1 LIYVQ
6 AVIEGD
12 RDPCGNATGEG
23 FWQNWM
29 VQRKI
34 GRGYFGTLSLPRVIH
49 LWNISQYFQK
59 ETVFIRTEPL
69 PELSKLRDVMNET
82 KFVNLTINKKGN
94 DLKLQSGRHVELDLR
109 VDRRSLGSSFDFGA
123 HVLMSSDMKEYTS
136 VGIRDAT
143 WLEDVDLWDEVNSD
157 TIVVVHAENASECQT
172 LCSCSRYDDICTAW
186 TFSMLSKNCTIR
198 RYAEH
203 ALMMV
208 SSNGAFQPY
217 REGCISGFRQDLSS
231 KIFFAQLYVNRTY
244 THLQDVSSSSSE
256 EEEDI
261 PYPSY
266 SYAKTLILEP
276 TESEIRLQVF
286 VDGTI
291 IEAFANNGTSVV
303 TGRVY
308 PRLSDSNHV
317 QLFTLYDHV
326 HISQLDSYILKSAL
340 QDQNDEFLD
349 SRNVFNTRTVLSAGY
364 TDQPYCTKSSSSR
377 LSCVVTISNA
387 GEGSFGEHVVSIFSD
402 DFGVTWSGP
411 HTIELPDGVKNGLPN
426 AYAIVVRSLEK
437 PKHQDFSRIFAIY
450 NLNSMNISKPIVS
463 GRNDE
468 LGFFFVRYSD
478 DGGLTWSQ
486 DRWLVPYPDTWI
498 DLHNTFRSSKNMTTR
513 IMWTVDHVKIRNKT
527 AYFAFTKIGTYVQNP
542 PEEIFVISSSD
553 LLGPLGME
561 NDLSKVSWSML
572 PENED
577 HGVRCPRDTN
587 PNTTVM
593 EEGHILPLESSQNMV
608 VMARTSLGYLA
619 ISTRDVRFRRIDDD
633 DFSGIAMYWN
643 NSVVN
648 GTLVPL
654 HDVEIAPNVVA
665 RSGMKHP
672 RGPFSPK
679 RVSKKHFLMLYYNNK
694 NGGSF
699 GRDPYWLSCG
709 IEVNDTILWSQPEIV
724 LYDRSFHGTK
734 M

>member
-1 LIYVQ
+1 
-6 AVIEGD
+6 
-12 RDPCGNATGEG
+12 
-23 FWQNWM
+23 M

-34 GRGYFGTLSLPRVIH
+34 GRGYFGTLSLPRVIT
-49 LWNISQYFQK
+49 LWNVSQYFQR
-59 ETVFIRTEPL
+59 ETNFIRTEPL
-69 PELSKLRDVMNET
+69 PELSKLRDVT
-82 KFVNLTINKKGN
+82 KQTKLVNLTIDKKGN

-109 VDRRSLGSSFDFGA
+109 VDRHSLGSSFDFGA
-123 HVLMSSDMKEYTS
+123 HVLMSSDEAEYTS

-143 WLEDVDLWDEVNSD
+143 WLEGVDLWDEVNSD
-157 TIVVVHAENASECQT
+157 TIVVVHAKNATECQN
-172 LCSCSRYDDICTAW
+172 LCSCSDVCTAW
-186 TFSMLSKNCTIR
+186 TYLTLSRNCTMR
-198 RYAEH
+198 RYAEM

-208 SSNGAFQPY
+208 SSNGAFQPFNQ
-217 REGCISGFRQDLSS
+217 GCVSGFRQDLSS
-231 KIFFAQLYVNRTY
+231 KIFFAQLYVNRTK
-244 THLQDVSSSSSE
+244 THLKDLE
-256 EEEDI
+256 EKI

-276 TESEIRLQVF
+276 TKSEIRLQVF

-317 QLFTLYDHV
+317 QLYTSYDHV
-326 HISQLDSYILKSAL
+326 HVSRLDSYVLKSAL
-340 QDQNDEFLD
+340 QDQNDVFLD
-349 SRNVFNTRTVLSAGY
+349 SRNVFNTHTVLSAGY

-377 LSCVVTISNA
+377 ISCVVTISNA

-402 DFGVTWSGP
+402 DSGVTWSGP
-411 HTIELPDGVKNGLPN
+411 HTIELPDGVQNGLPN

-437 PKHQDFSRIFAIY
+437 SIHQEFSRIFAIY
-450 NLNSMNISKPIVS
+450 NLNSKNISKPTVS

-468 LGFFFVRYSD
+468 MGNFFVRYSD
-478 DGGLTWSQ
+478 DGSLTWSQ
-486 DRWLVPYPDTWI
+486 DRWLIPYPDTWI
-498 DLHNTFRSSKNMTTR
+498 DLHNTFHSSKNMTTR
-513 IMWTVDHVKIRNKT
+513 IMWTVDHVKIRNNT

-542 PEEIFVISSSD
+542 PEEIFVMSSSD

-561 NDLSKVSWSML
+561 KDLSRVSWTML

-593 EEGHILPLESSQNMV
+593 EEGHVLPLESSQNMA

-619 ISTRDVRFRRIDDD
+619 ISKRDVRFRRIDDD
-633 DFSGIAMYWN
+633 DFSDYAMYWN

-648 GTLVPL
+648 GTLFPL
-654 HDVEIAPNVVA
+654 QDVEISPNIVQ
-665 RSGMKHP
+665 RSGIKHP
-672 RGPFSPK
+672 RGPFTPK

-709 IEVNDTILWSQPEIV
+709 IEFNNTILWSQPEIV
-724 LYDRSFHGTK
+724 LYDRSFHGNGIFQLSSFSLSLYIYIYIYSSYIYSLLFAF
-734 M
+734 